1 MIHYLKQFIF
11 VYVLCVPLA
20 FAQSLDIDACFENPD
35 SCLDIDES
43 TLSVKQDSGDEEE
56 VSGLT
61 IKTGQVISNGF
72 LYEGA
77 SPKAIAALKKQI
89 EDGKEPAGLFG
100 ASVYIYADEN
110 VLFVPV
116 SSLVGKSRSEMRSI
130 ITATVVN
137 EVTELDLDI
146 DHLADE
152 IREAEGNL
160 NEALNN
166 VVNDTI
172 AEVQKNSQIQSA
184 VANSAS
190 VSEQAANQLES
201 SSARSGLDKVL
212 SAANDYYSAGYSSSE
227 IAEAAEI
234 ANAATAALP
243 EDLQRTVNEV
253 VNNAALAIEVASSD
267 IDAALRTWDSLSDQA
282 KEDIVNEANRLGA
295 LGCGANYRCTVQDA
309 ENYAD
314 NLR

>member
-1 MIHYLKQFIF
+1 MIHYLKCSII
-11 VYVLCVPLA
+11 VYVLWAPIA

-43 TLSVKQDSGDEEE
+43 TLSAKQDSSVQDE

-61 IKTGQVISNGF
+61 IKSGQIISNGF

-100 ASVYIYADEN
+100 TSVYIYAEEN

-116 SSLVGKSRSEMRSI
+116 SSLVGKSRSEIRSI

-146 DHLADE
+146 DYLADE
-152 IREAEGNL
+152 IREADGDL
-160 NEALNN
+160 NEAINN
-166 VVNDTI
+166 VVNDSI

-184 VANSAS
+184 LTNSAS
-190 VSEQAANQLES
+190 ISEQTTTQLENS
-201 SSARSGLDKVL
+201 SNRSGLVKVL
-212 SAANDYYSAGYSSSE
+212 SAANDYYSAGYSSVD